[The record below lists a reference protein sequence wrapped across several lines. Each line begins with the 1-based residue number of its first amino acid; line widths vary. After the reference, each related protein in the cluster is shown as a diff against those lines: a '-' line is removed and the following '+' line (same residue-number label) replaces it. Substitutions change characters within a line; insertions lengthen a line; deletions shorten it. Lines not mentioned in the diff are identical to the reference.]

1 MTELQAFMIVILLAI
16 IGYFAKATFDAVG
29 RLERK
34 IDEVTEEALGEI

>member
-16 IGYFAKATFDAVG
+16 IGYFAKATFDRVG

-34 IDEVTEEALGEI
+34 LDEAVEDALGEI